1 MRISPRLEPQV
12 QLVRSQIDVVAGGVE
27 LGVVEETA
35 AGYSFASLF
44 RAPQVCSMHERH
56 ARRPGW
62 TDLFFDLV
70 FAAAIAQLSAPLDHD
85 YSLYGIARFAFL
97 LALVFLAWFGYT
109 AFSTQFAVDD
119 VVERVLIVAQVFLV
133 AVMAANATDA
143 LSSSDAA
150 GFGAAYGGVRAILAL
165 QYARVAWVSG
175 SGTLVRRRI
184 GGLCVA
190 VVVWVGAALLPLP
203 YRYAGWAV
211 ALLIDFGN
219 SWPAS
224 RSTTASPPG
233 ATHFPERFGLLTIIL
248 LGEFVASV
256 MRGIESQIGWSFLAA
271 SAAVLSLALGFA
283 IWSGYSDGAAGW
295 EVRHVR
301 STRDVIQLRV
311 WIALHFLLF
320 LGIGVL
326 GVGAR
331 RGIALPPGGH
341 FDVTEQS
348 LICLATAGIVLV
360 IMGIAATSE
369 RHARSRRQWVWLSQA
384 GIALV
389 ALALAPLSS
398 QIIATALLL
407 LLFLCFAAQIVVL
420 IANRRL
426 LAGRGESGWSRS
438 TPPATTSH
446 S

>member
-1 MRISPRLEPQV
+1 MEPQA

-44 RAPQVCSMHERH
+44 RAPQVCSIHERH

-97 LALVFLAWFGYT
+97 LTLVFLAWFGYT
-109 AFSTQFAVDD
+109 TFSTQFAVDD

-175 SGTLVRRRI
+175 SEALVRRRI

-256 MRGIESQIGWSFLAA
+256 MRGIESQMGWSFLAA
-271 SAAVLSLALGFA
+271 SAAVLSLALGFT
-283 IWSGYSDGAAGW
+283 IWSCYSDGAMGW
-295 EVRHVR
+295 EARHVR
-301 STRDVIQLRV
+301 SHRDVVRLRA
-311 WIALHFLLF
+311 WIALHFALF

-326 GVGAR
+326 GVGVR
-331 RGIALPPGGH
+331 RAIALPPGGH
-341 FDVTEQS
+341 FSDSGTMDHLRGNGRYHPRDHGNCRYVGAACPVRPPER
-348 LICLATAGIVLV
+348 LALPSWDCAGR
-360 IMGIAATSE
+360 S
-369 RHARSRRQWVWLSQA
+369 HARATEYADHRHRHFVAPSPLLRR
-384 GIALV
+384 
-389 ALALAPLSS
+389 
-398 QIIATALLL
+398 
-407 LLFLCFAAQIVVL
+407 
-420 IANRRL
+420 ANSGADCEPPTV
-426 LAGRGESGWSRS
+426 AGRGESGWPRS
-438 TPPATTSH
+438 SPPATTSH